1 MLPARFC
8 AQTSTAGRTQRL
20 RAGYGLTAVLIA
32 IVCVEALMTVGTK
45 LSTTL
50 VSIAGSL

>member
-1 MLPARFC
+1 LI
-8 AQTSTAGRTQRL
+8 
-20 RAGYGLTAVLIA
+20 AVLIA
-32 IVCVEALMTVGTK
+32 VVCVEALTTVGTK